1 MRDEVWL
8 VAGHVRHGSRVD
20 DLLFLCRPVA
30 QCRSQEVD
38 IQHVHRIAL
47 LCLHLYLLQLARPVV
62 DVDDTHPFAVVTLHF
77 HRAFPVG
84 REFHLHL
91 VVPLVYDVVSVGHL
105 ALEEREFVLVS
116 GIVRV
121 VVPIDVYGVLRI
133 YLAAAHARIVA
144 DDVLVQA
151 SRYMKEAW
159 ALRLQ
164 GEGYAKGDEEEEF
177 SHAGTVCFGG
187 FLRLPPFAPCPRCG
201 GSYRQAAAQERQNLL
216 TKERVLAAKLP
227 LFEDK
232 PGKRQKKWSLFLHN
246 QKLCRTF
253 AVLLKTK
260 PSNMVPIVQLVRA
273 SDCGSECRRFE
284 SDWAP

>member
-1 MRDEVWL
+1 MYLWSDGFLLLLAV
-8 VAGHVRHGSRVD
+8 GSGSAAQLNV
-20 DLLFLCRPVA
+20 FHAHRP
-30 QCRSQEVD
+30 
-38 IQHVHRIAL
+38 
-47 LCLHLYLLQLARPVV
+47 LCLDVNLPEATLPAIDFYERHPLFVALANAEGAFAVSHEGNARLIASRRLHFVAEGEAPLQGVELIFLAR
-62 DVDDTHPFAVVTLHF
+62 TL
-77 HRAFPVG
+77 
-84 REFHLHL
+84 LI
-91 VVPLVYDVVSVGHL
+91 
-105 ALEEREFVLVS
+105 VL
-116 GIVRV
+116 
-121 VVPIDVYGVLRI
+121 PIDVYGVLRI

-260 PSNMVPIVQLVRA
+260 PSNMVPIVQWVRA